1 MQVDERFINRAAMG
15 RAQFLIYPWFIFR
28 FVGEQTQ
35 TSLGQSLNNATYDVY
50 VGDQMHVALQFC
62 PAWQTCP
69 TPFDQLYVLLLLPM
83 KMRCDRANATDN

>member
-1 MQVDERFINRAAMG
+1 MQVDERFINHAAMG

-50 VGDQMHVALQFC
+50 VGDKTHVAL
-62 PAWQTCP
+62 
-69 TPFDQLYVLLLLPM
+69 
-83 KMRCDRANATDN
+83 